1 MGSIAAEI
9 AEDIIEQR
17 PFRPL
22 PDQSASPEAGF
33 AVQFEMAPIVAA
45 AKGGVG
51 GRKIAWNAPA
61 LMQKFGMPHP
71 GAGFVF
77 SDDICRGDSTLKLGD
92 YAQFMMEP
100 EICAILAVDL
110 APRAGGWT
118 RENVGEAVGRFSVAF
133 EFLDRRGCA
142 TDHPAS
148 IIANNVFNAGIC
160 YDVENGMRPA
170 DLDPTRL
177 HAVVTRDGETLLDGV
192 GTAPQHPLDALAFLG
207 NHFNAHG
214 VTPKA
219 GEVLMLG
226 SHMPLTPVTQP
237 GKFTLTIDGIGS
249 VSFKMK

>member
-1 MGSIAAEI
+1 MDSIAAEI
-9 AEDIIEQR
+9 AGDIIERR

-22 PDQSASPEAGF
+22 ADASAPPEAGF
-33 AVQFEMAPIVAA
+33 AAQFEMAPLVAA

-61 LMQKFGMPHP
+61 LMRRFGMPHP

-77 SDDICRGDSTLKLGD
+77 ADDICRGDATLKLGD
-92 YAQFMMEP
+92 YAEFMMEP

-110 APRAGGWT
+110 APRAGGWD
-118 RENVGEAVGRFSVAF
+118 RASAAEAVARFSVAF

-148 IIANNVFNAGIC
+148 ILANNVFNAGLC
-160 YDVENGMRPA
+160 HDVEGGMRPA
-170 DLDPTRL
+170 DLDPTTL
-177 HAVVTRDGETLLDGV
+177 HGVVTKDGETLLDGV
-192 GTAPQHPLDALAFLG
+192 GTAPQHPLDAVAFLG

-214 VTPKA
+214 ATPKA

-226 SHMPLTPVTQP
+226 SHMPLTPVTGP
-237 GKFTLTIDGIGS
+237 GRFTWTVDGIGS
-249 VSFKMK
+249 VSFRMK